1 MSNSAVQAQVEII
14 NKATQIASQSK
25 EAALKFLMDAGI
37 IKQEKKEPETNS
49 VKETQRL
56 G

>member
-25 EAALKFLMDAGI
+25 EAAIKFLMDAGI
-37 IKQEKKEPETNS
+37 MKQEKKEPENNS
-49 VKETQRL
+49 VKEKKTI